1 MMATLFRLLP
11 LLHQALAVGK
21 GNPTLHCVVL
31 ATPNTYEVH
40 MLAGQFRLKAGIFEC
55 DSYDIYSNVTAW
67 ELFKDHVDVADQLAH
82 KVHNI
87 GIPLFAPM
95 VAGPPGW
102 DPSDAK
108 QTGKKGAKHLAN
120 TPIFETLWSQVCAD
134 GDFRHYSFTAKVD
147 VDTVL
152 LPERVSSDMHGRQPR
167 AEYFWNVRNDMYG
180 NFLHGPIEL
189 ISRDAMKT
197 LCKRSQV
204 CKKSISQAAYGEDFY
219 MNECLKH
226 LGVPAVQGFHLLYD
240 MYTYGDWGQKKCTP
254 LVADKMVS
262 RVPRTY
268 ASYHPRKDLESWIQ
282 CRREANSGKVLTHQE
297 VTEALRESK
306 LRSSEEALARASML
320 GGAARREFHVSSRDY
335 GYEHR
340 RVDDFAE
347 AVEVTSTRIGTTL
360 ASTRP
365 VTIGVLLMG
374 GTTMALFFL
383 LRSHVFCRQ
392 EAQETQVP
400 LPNGEVPDV
409 DRHEV
414 PLTYRSDAERVP
426 LV

>member
-1 MMATLFRLLP
+1 MAPLLRLLP

-55 DSYDIYSNVTAW
+55 DSYDIYSNVSAW

-87 GIPLFAPM
+87 GIALFAPM

-108 QTGKKGAKHLAN
+108 QEGKKGAKHLAN
-120 TPIFETLWSQVCAD
+120 TPIFETLWSNVCAD
-134 GDFRHYSFTAKVD
+134 GSFRHYSFTAKVD

-152 LPERVSSDMHGRQPR
+152 LPKRVSADMHGRPPR
-167 AEYFWNVRNDMYG
+167 AEYFWNVKNDMYG

-189 ISRDAMKT
+189 ISRDAMHT

-226 LGVPAVQGFHLLYD
+226 LGVPAVQGVHLLYD
-240 MYTYGDWGQKKCTP
+240 MYSYGDWGQKKCTP

-262 RVPRTY
+262 RVPRSY
-268 ASYHPRKDLESWIQ
+268 ASYHPRKDLAGWIQ
-282 CRREANSGKVLTHQE
+282 CRKEANSGKVLTNQE

-306 LRSSEEALARASML
+306 LRSSKARS
-320 GGAARREFHVSSRDY
+320 
-335 GYEHR
+335 EHR
-340 RVDDFAE
+340 KVDDFAE
-347 AVEVTSTRIGTTL
+347 AVEVTSNGLGTSLT
-360 ASTRP
+360 STRP
-365 VTIGVLLMG
+365 VTIGVLLMSAS
-374 GTTMALFFL
+374 TVALFLL
-383 LRSHVFCRQ
+383 LRSHLFCKTS
-392 EAQETQVP
+392 EPQETSVP
-400 LPNGEVPDV
+400 LPNGEAPDFN
-409 DRHEV
+409 EV
-414 PLTYRSDAERVP
+414 PLTYRSDAERIP

>member
-1 MMATLFRLLP
+1 MVATLLRLLP
-11 LLHQALAVGK
+11 LFHQALAVGK

-55 DSYDIYSNVTAW
+55 DSYDIYSNVSAG
-67 ELFKDHVDVADQLAH
+67 ELFKDHVDVASQLAH

-102 DPSDAK
+102 DPSDSK

-120 TPIFETLWSQVCAD
+120 TPIFETLWSNVCAD
-134 GDFRHYSFTAKVD
+134 GDFRHYSYTAKVD

-152 LPERVSSDMHGRQPR
+152 LPGRVSADMHGRPQR
-167 AEYFWNVRNDMYG
+167 AEYFWNVKNDMYG

-189 ISRDAMKT
+189 ISRQAMQT

-226 LGVPAVQGFHLLYD
+226 LGVPAVQGVHLLYD
-240 MYTYGDWGQKKCTP
+240 MYTYGAWGQKKCTP

-262 RVPRTY
+262 TVPRSY
-268 ASYHPRKDLESWIQ
+268 ASYHPRKDLASWIQ
-282 CRREANSGKVLTHQE
+282 CRREANSGKVLTNQE
-297 VTEALRESK
+297 VTQALRESK
-306 LRSSEEALARASML
+306 LREVHSA
-320 GGAARREFHVSSRDY
+320 
-335 GYEHR
+335 HR
-340 RVDDFAE
+340 SVENFAQ
-347 AVEVTSTRIGTTL
+347 AVEVTSTRLGTTL
-360 ASTRP
+360 TTTRP
-365 VTIGVLLMG
+365 VTIGVLLVG
-374 GTTMALFFL
+374 STTVALFLL
-383 LRSHVFCRQ
+383 LRSPVFCRESSELQ
-392 EAQETQVP
+392 DTRVP
-400 LPNGEVPDV
+400 LPTGEAPDV
-409 DRHEV
+409 EWTEV
-414 PLTYRSDAERVP
+414 PLTYRSDVERLP